1 MYPGGQYQQNNNG
14 HGGGFMPMPGGDA
27 SGQCGYPPP
36 SYGPPGGG
44 MNFPTP
50 SPTGGGNGMYPPA
63 QQAPYPP
70 MGGGYPP
77 PPSGNY
83 NPGPVAMPGGGYPP
97 PLPAAGGPTPT
108 QPPPTGHAH
117 YQPHHNPSAPALPAR
132 HNNHA
137 SVHTHPPPLH
147 PGGSAQWGTLYQ
159 QGHNV
164 QLSHCNGRKRALL
177 IGINYIGQSQALKG
191 CINDVRN
198 IKRFLIELFNFR
210 EADMVILTD
219 DAHDPQSQPTR
230 ANIIRGMNWLVSGA
244 QPNDSFFFHFS
255 GHGSQVKDSSGDEI
269 DGYDETILPVD
280 YKYAG
285 QIVDDEMNAIMVR
298 RLPQGARL
306 TAIFDS
312 CHSGTALDLPF
323 VYDHRGRLVQNQVSE
338 LATKSLMSAGGAY
351 LSGDILT
358 AGKSVFSGLKT
369 MVSGS
374 KIQKRQ
380 KDLKGTMGDVI
391 MFSGCKDSQTSADTF
406 NYVVGNT
413 GAMSHAFVT
422 VLRSNPR
429 QSYTQLLHSTREYL
443 RQNKYKQV
451 PQLSTGRH
459 MDMNQVFI

>member
-1 MYPGGQYQQNNNG
+1 
-14 HGGGFMPMPGGDA
+14 
-27 SGQCGYPPP
+27 
-36 SYGPPGGG
+36 
-44 MNFPTP
+44 
-50 SPTGGGNGMYPPA
+50 
-63 QQAPYPP
+63 
-70 MGGGYPP
+70 
-77 PPSGNY
+77 
-83 NPGPVAMPGGGYPP
+83 
-97 PLPAAGGPTPT
+97 
-108 QPPPTGHAH
+108 
-117 YQPHHNPSAPALPAR
+117 
-132 HNNHA
+132 
-137 SVHTHPPPLH
+137 
-147 PGGSAQWGTLYQ
+147 
-159 QGHNV
+159 
-164 QLSHCNGRKRALL
+164 
-177 IGINYIGQSQALKG
+177 

-210 EADMVILTD
+210 ETDMVVLTD
-219 DAHDPQSQPTR
+219 DARDPQSQPTR
-230 ANIIRGMNWLVSGA
+230 ANIIRGMNWLVSDA
-244 QPNDSFFFHFS
+244 RPNDSFFFHFS
-255 GHGSQVKDSSGDEI
+255 GHGSQVKDTSGDEI

-369 MVSGS
+369 MVSGT

-380 KDLKGTMGDVI
+380 KDLKSTVGDVI

-429 QSYTQLLHSTREYL
+429 QTYTQLLHSTREYL
-443 RQNKYKQV
+443 RRNKYKQV

-459 MDMNQVFI
+459 MDMNQVFIM